1 MVGVI
6 YGEVLNIFKN
16 ILFLVKFIVV
26 RKKNSES
33 DGIELVVE
41 GRCVI
46 DLEEL
51 IVFSV
56 CELSIILKILL
67 ELFLSLL
74 IDRG

>member
-1 MVGVI
+1 MI

>member
-51 IVFSV
+51 IVLSV